1 MKRTVVI
8 AVVAAALAIPTL
20 IGAADDPPA
29 DEVSYEAQK
38 EMWQARFRAAREAV
52 ATQRVRRQ
60 EALDAYAQMRH
71 RRRERGDE
79 KQRILEEL
87 TASEVALEASE
98 NALEELFEEARRAGV
113 PPGWIRTARDDSPAA
128 REPGPDDP
136 GALP

>member
-8 AVVAAALAIPTL
+8 AVVAAALALPALT
-20 IGAADDPPA
+20 GAADDPPT

-38 EMWQARFRAAREAV
+38 EMWQARFRVARTAV
-52 ATQRVRRQ
+52 ATQRIRRQ
-60 EALDAYAQMRH
+60 AAHDAYTQMRH

-79 KQRILEEL
+79 KQKILQEL
-87 TASEVALEASE
+87 TASEMALEASE

-113 PPGWIRTARDDSPAA
+113 PPGWIRTARGDSPAA
-128 REPGPDDP
+128 PEPGPDDA

>member
-1 MKRTVVI
+1 MKRTLVI
-8 AVVAAALAIPTL
+8 AVVAAALALPTL
-20 IGAADDPPA
+20 TGAAADPPA

-38 EMWQARFRAAREAV
+38 EMWQARFRAARTAV
-52 ATQRVRRQ
+52 ETQRVRRQ
-60 EALDAYAQMRH
+60 EALDAYTQMRH